1 MVVGSKERVTHKT
14 AKSLVFSL
22 YVYFGEHGL
31 CTVNFF

>member
-1 MVVGSKERVTHKT
+1 MVVGSKKSGA